1 MKHKKRMMKG
11 DGIFDGINDFLKK
24 SKIISNIGAVALPA
38 LGGLAS
44 GFFTANP
51 VASAVGASAGSSLNS
66 YIREQ
71 GYGKMRGGAVYEKG
85 QIPLHKLS
93 GAGGKSCY
101 CHKGGNSVFNNV
113 QSSYGKIKM

>member
-11 DGIFDGINDFLKK
+11 DGIFDNINDYLKK
-24 SKIISNIGAVALPA
+24 SRLISSVGASVLPA

-44 GFFTANP
+44 GFITANP
-51 VASAVGASAGSSLNS
+51 LGSAIGASVGSSLNE
-66 YIREQ
+66 YIKSQ
-71 GYGKMRGGAVYEKG
+71 GYGKIKGGAVYEKG

-93 GAGGKSCY
+93 GAGRKSCY